1 MTSSG
6 SSSKRDLL
14 ISKMKGVHKGVANIS
29 EQDFNSMNLLSWTDE
44 VVEAIGFAGVIAGTC
59 DHIGLEKIIDLA
71 IGKEGSHVRVNNGAI
86 TKALVVQM
94 LFAPYQTLYGTA
106 EFFARMPLDVILDK
120 DITAEDLNREVLGRF
135 LDSVADFGPDRLFVS
150 VSRATFE
157 TLGIKV
163 TEGHLD
169 STSFSYDGKPKSD
182 DMCELEIRRGYS
194 RDHHP
199 ENPQVCLLGITDGVS
214 RLPLFTTSV
223 SGNVSDKSSF
233 LEVVKQW
240 PLLREQFRDLKY
252 LVGDSAMFTD
262 KIIPEAVKNG
272 VHLITRVPDTY
283 DFAKKL
289 YSETTEANL
298 TKIFEDEDDLNY
310 GRWGGTVDI
319 GGKEV
324 KLLLVKNYDRRES
337 KEETV
342 RRAAERE
349 LNTVEQALKKMKTQ
363 PAACRA
369 DAEKNIE
376 ALIKRCKACTISD
389 ITYEEVKKHAGRG
402 RSKADAPMTVV
413 AVRVS
418 GKVAINEE
426 YIRQK
431 VEEEIQF
438 VIATTDTKREWTMA
452 ELLSTYKRQSTIER
466 MWKISKDPKILLNAL
481 YLKTPRRI
489 QALMWVLSIALLVF
503 AATEYL
509 MKKAMKDNS
518 IKMPSPDHRMDLA
531 VPTLLRFKQYVDNS
545 HISLLF
551 SSETQTFKVVGIT
564 DVFAKVITAMGQ
576 DWVRYYVPQTYR
588 NFYGSLFED
597 LESKPKTDGLIF

>member
-1 MTSSG
+1 MTSSC

-29 EQDFNSMNLLSWTDE
+29 EQDFNSMNLLSGTDE
-44 VVEAIGFAGVIAGTC
+44 VVEAIGFAGVIASTC

-272 VHLITRVPDTY
+272 IHLITRVPDTY

-324 KLLLVKNYDRRES
+324 KLLLVKNYDRRQS

-389 ITYEEVKKHAGRG
+389 ITCEEVKKHAGRG
-402 RSKADAPMTVV
+402 RPKADAPMTVV

-588 NFYGSLFED
+588 NFYSSLFED

>member
-29 EQDFNSMNLLSWTDE
+29 EQDFNSMNLLSGTDE

-363 PAACRA
+363 PAACRT
-369 DAEKNIE
+369 DAEKNIK

-402 RSKADAPMTVV
+402 RPKADAPMTVV

-588 NFYGSLFED
+588 NFYSSLFED
-597 LESKPKTDGLIF
+597 LESKPRLTA

>member
-1 MTSSG
+1 MEDFSDKAKTG
-6 SSSKRDLL
+6 SSMQIFDFFL
-14 ISKMKGVHKGVANIS
+14 IAFAHSVHKVEPQIFAFIPGSIS
-29 EQDFNSMNLLSWTDE
+29 CYLGDKVSRIVIS
-44 VVEAIGFAGVIAGTC
+44 AAG
-59 DHIGLEKIIDLA
+59 
-71 IGKEGSHVRVNNGAI
+71 
-86 TKALVVQM
+86 
-94 LFAPYQTLYGTA
+94 QTLGKVVGA
-106 EFFARMPLDVILDK
+106 VRAVQQKRMTV
-120 DITAEDLNREVLGRF
+120 
-135 LDSVADFGPDRLFVS
+135 
-150 VSRATFE
+150 
-157 TLGIKV
+157 
-163 TEGHLD
+163 D
-169 STSFSYDGKPKSD
+169 STDG
-182 DMCELEIRRGYS
+182 
-194 RDHHP
+194 
-199 ENPQVCLLGITDGVS
+199 
-214 RLPLFTTSV
+214 
-223 SGNVSDKSSF
+223 
-233 LEVVKQW
+233 
-240 PLLREQFRDLKY
+240 
-252 LVGDSAMFTD
+252 
-262 KIIPEAVKNG
+262 
-272 VHLITRVPDTY
+272 
-283 DFAKKL
+283 
-289 YSETTEANL
+289 NL
-298 TKIFEDEDDLNY
+298 HQ
-310 GRWGGTVDI
+310 
-319 GGKEV
+319 
-324 KLLLVKNYDRRES
+324 RES

-349 LNTVEQALKKMKTQ
+349 LKTVEQALKKMKTQ

-402 RSKADAPMTVV
+402 RPKADAPMTVV

-431 VEEEIQF
+431 LEEEIQF

-489 QALMWVLSIALLVF
+489 QALMWVLSIARLVF

-588 NFYGSLFED
+588 NFYSSLFED
-597 LESKPKTDGLIF
+597 LESKPRLTA

>member
-29 EQDFNSMNLLSWTDE
+29 EQDFNSMNLLSGTDE

-272 VHLITRVPDTY
+272 IHLITRVPDTY

-349 LNTVEQALKKMKTQ
+349 LNTVEQALKKMKPQ

-402 RSKADAPMTVV
+402 RPKADAPMTVV

-588 NFYGSLFED
+588 NFYSSLFED

>member
-29 EQDFNSMNLLSWTDE
+29 EQDFNSMNLLSGTDE

-588 NFYGSLFED
+588 NFYSSLFED
-597 LESKPKTDGLIF
+597 LESKPRLTA